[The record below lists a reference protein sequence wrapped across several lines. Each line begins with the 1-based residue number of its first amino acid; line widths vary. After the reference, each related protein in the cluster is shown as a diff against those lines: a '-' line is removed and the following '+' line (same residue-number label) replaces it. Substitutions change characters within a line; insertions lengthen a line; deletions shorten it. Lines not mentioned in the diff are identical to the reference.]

1 MKIKFWGTRGSIPVS
16 GREFLKYGGSTTCL
30 EIIDKNND
38 SIIVDCGTGV
48 KNLGKE
54 FIKKN
59 INKINIVFTHQHWDH
74 ILGFPFFAPIYDD
87 KNEIII
93 TGCSYTTDEVRA
105 IVSKI
110 MQPPDFPVKF
120 EEIDAKFRFM
130 AMEKN
135 GIRINNIEIIPIELS
150 HPNGGFGYKFIE
162 DKKTAVFLTDNELR
176 YTHPGGKSFDEYVEF
191 SRGADLLIADADY
204 IDSEYE
210 YRKTWGHSTFSDALE
225 LAISSGVKKL
235 ILFHH
240 NQNRTDKQIDLIV
253 RDCNMKIKKAGL
265 KIKCSGAMEGKVIS
279 L

>member
-48 KNLGKE
+48 KDLGKE

-59 INKINIVFTHQHWDH
+59 INKIFIVFTHQHWDH

-93 TGCSYTTDEVRA
+93 TGCSYTTDDVRA

-110 MQPPDFPVKF
+110 MQPPGFPVKF
-120 EEIDAKFRFM
+120 EEIDAKFKFM

-135 GIRINNIEIIPIELS
+135 GIKINNIEIIPIELS

-162 DKKTAVFLTDNELR
+162 DGKTVVFLTDNELR
-176 YTHPGGKSFDEYVEF
+176 YTHPGGRSFDEYVEF

-204 IDSEYE
+204 TDSEYE
-210 YRKTWGHSTFSDALE
+210 YRRTWGHSTWRDALE
-225 LAISSGVKKL
+225 LAISSVVKKL

-240 NQNRTDKQIDLIV
+240 NQNRTDKQIDIIV
-253 RDCNMKIKKAGL
+253 NDCNREIRKAGL
-265 KIKCSGAMEGKVIS
+265 KIKCFGAMEGKTIS
-279 L
+279 I

>member
-1 MKIKFWGTRGSIPVS
+1 MKIKSWGTRGSIPVS

-110 MQPPDFPVKF
+110 MQPPGFPVKF

>member
-48 KNLGKE
+48 KDLGKE
-54 FIKKN
+54 FIRKN
-59 INKINIVFTHQHWDH
+59 INKIFIIFTHQHWDH

-93 TGCSYTTDEVRA
+93 TGCSYTTDDVRA

-110 MQPPDFPVKF
+110 MQPPGFPVKF

-135 GIRINNIEIIPIELS
+135 GIKINNIEIIPIELS

-162 DKKTAVFLTDNELR
+162 NGKTVVFLTDNELR
-176 YTHPGGKSFDEYVEF
+176 YTHPGGRSFDEYVEF

-210 YRKTWGHSTFSDALE
+210 YRRTWGHSTWRDALE

-240 NQNRTDKQIDLIV
+240 NQNRTDKQIDIIV
-253 RDCNMKIKKAGL
+253 NDCNREIRKAGL
-265 KIKCSGAMEGKVIS
+265 KMICSGAMEGKTIS
-279 L
+279 I

>member
-48 KNLGKE
+48 KDLGKE

-59 INKINIVFTHQHWDH
+59 INKIFIVFTHQHWDH

-93 TGCSYTTDEVRA
+93 TGCSYTTDDVRA

-110 MQPPDFPVKF
+110 MQPPGFPVKF
-120 EEIDAKFRFM
+120 EEIDAKFKFM

-135 GIRINNIEIIPIELS
+135 GIKINNIEIIPIELS

-162 DKKTAVFLTDNELR
+162 DGKTVVFLTDNELR
-176 YTHPGGKSFDEYVEF
+176 YTHPGGRSFDEYVEF

-204 IDSEYE
+204 TDSEYE
-210 YRKTWGHSTFSDALE
+210 YRRTWGHSTWRDALE
-225 LAISSGVKKL
+225 LAISSAVKKL

-240 NQNRTDKQIDLIV
+240 NQNRTDKQIDIIV
-253 RDCNMKIKKAGL
+253 NDCNREIRKAGL
-265 KIKCSGAMEGKVIS
+265 KIKCFGAMEGKTIS
-279 L
+279 I

>member
-48 KNLGKE
+48 KDLGKE

-59 INKINIVFTHQHWDH
+59 INKIFIVFTHQHWDH

-93 TGCSYTTDEVRA
+93 TGCSYTTDDVRA

-110 MQPPDFPVKF
+110 MQPPGFPVKF
-120 EEIDAKFRFM
+120 EEIDAKFKFM

-135 GIRINNIEIIPIELS
+135 GIKINNIEIIPIELS

-162 DKKTAVFLTDNELR
+162 DGKTVVFLTDNELR
-176 YTHPGGKSFDEYVEF
+176 YTHPGGRSFDEYVEF

-210 YRKTWGHSTFSDALE
+210 YRRTWGHSTWRDALE
-225 LAISSGVKKL
+225 LAISSVVKKL

-240 NQNRTDKQIDLIV
+240 NQNRTDKQIDIIV
-253 RDCNMKIKKAGL
+253 NDCNREIRKAGL
-265 KIKCSGAMEGKVIS
+265 KIKCFGAMEGKTIS
-279 L
+279 I

>member
-48 KNLGKE
+48 KDLGKE

-59 INKINIVFTHQHWDH
+59 INKIFIVFTHQHWDH

-93 TGCSYTTDEVRA
+93 TGCSYTTDDVRA

-110 MQPPDFPVKF
+110 MQPPGFPVKF
-120 EEIDAKFRFM
+120 EEIDAKFKFM
-130 AMEKN
+130 AMKKN
-135 GIRINNIEIIPIELS
+135 GIKINNIEIIPIELS

-162 DKKTAVFLTDNELR
+162 DGKTVVFLTDNELR
-176 YTHPGGKSFDEYVEF
+176 YTHPGGRSFDEYVEF

-210 YRKTWGHSTFSDALE
+210 YRRTWGHSTWRDALE
-225 LAISSGVKKL
+225 LAISSVVKKL

-240 NQNRTDKQIDLIV
+240 NQNRTDKQIDIIV
-253 RDCNMKIKKAGL
+253 NDCNREIRKAGL
-265 KIKCSGAMEGKVIS
+265 KIKCFGAMEGKTIS
-279 L
+279 I